1 VSKIEHGAT
10 HTDGLERQGGFGWAQ
25 SINTLD
31 PSCPND
37 TFAIDLHAI
46 GIPKKKRFTQTPSF
60 PAYRGPRTHVRTHAR
75 THALMHCCGAA
86 RPLPRCDRIV
96 RACEIMH

>member
-25 SINTLD
+25 SINILD

-37 TFAIDLHAI
+37 MFAIDLHAI
-46 GIPKKKRFTQTPSF
+46 GIPKRKGSQTPSVLLTVGH
-60 PAYRGPRTHVRTHAR
+60 ARTYARTHAR
-75 THALMHCCGAA
+75 AYAL
-86 RPLPRCDRIV
+86 LWRCPPTPTL
-96 RACEIMH
+96 